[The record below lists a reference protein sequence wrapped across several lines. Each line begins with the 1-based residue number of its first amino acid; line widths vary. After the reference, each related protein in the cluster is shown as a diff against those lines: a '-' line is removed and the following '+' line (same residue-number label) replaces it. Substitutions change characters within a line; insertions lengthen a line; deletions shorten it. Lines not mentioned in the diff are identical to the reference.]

1 MRHLMLNK
9 LFEILFAKR
18 LLLLLAWFQSTS
30 IFAQHYSGRHVDEYD
45 GGGFGGFLIIIVIA
59 CLVIGAVIYFSILI
73 GNSITGTPP
82 KNNTNHKKNLSIQER
97 DRIEIERL
105 NNKIQQA
112 KKDSEEVPWT
122 IIGLILSFGFFFL
135 VGIFRSCS

>member
-1 MRHLMLNK
+1 MLNK

-45 GGGFGGFLIIIVIA
+45 GGGSGGFLIIVIA

-73 GNSITGTPP
+73 GNSITRTKNDNNPP
-82 KNNTNHKKNLSIQER
+82 KKLTIQER
-97 DRIEIERL
+97 DRIEIEKL

-112 KKDSEEVPWT
+112 KKDHEEASLSIGCF
-122 IIGLILSFGFFFL
+122 IIMLVLMILYAVFH
-135 VGIFRSCS
+135 SCS

>member
-30 IFAQHYSGRHVDEYD
+30 IFAQHYSGRHVDDYD
-45 GGGFGGFLIIIVIA
+45 GGGSGGFFIIVIA

-73 GNSITGTPP
+73 GNSITRTKNDNNPP
-82 KNNTNHKKNLSIQER
+82 KKLTIQER
-97 DRIEIERL
+97 DRIEIEKL

-112 KKDSEEVPWT
+112 KKDHEEASLSIGCF
-122 IIGLILSFGFFFL
+122 IIMLVLMILYAVFH
-135 VGIFRSCS
+135 SCS

>member
-9 LFEILFAKR
+9 LFGILFTKR
-18 LLLLLAWFQSTS
+18 LLLLLVWFQSTS

-45 GGGFGGFLIIIVIA
+45 GGGSGGIITIAIA

-73 GNSITGTPP
+73 GNSITRT
-82 KNNTNHKKNLSIQER
+82 KTDTNPKKNLNIQER

-112 KKDSEEVPWT
+112 KKDHEEASFSIGCF
-122 IIGLILSFGFFFL
+122 IIMLVLIILYAVFH
-135 VGIFRSCS
+135 SCS

>member
-45 GGGFGGFLIIIVIA
+45 GGGSGGIITIAIA

-73 GNSITGTPP
+73 GNSITRT
-82 KNNTNHKKNLSIQER
+82 KTDTNPKKNLSIQER

-105 NNKIQQA
+105 NNKIQQV

>member
-1 MRHLMLNK
+1 MLNK

-18 LLLLLAWFQSTS
+18 LLLLLVWFQSTS

-45 GGGFGGFLIIIVIA
+45 GGGSGGFLIIVIA

-73 GNSITGTPP
+73 GNSITRT
-82 KNNTNHKKNLSIQER
+82 KTDTNPKKNLSIQER

>member
-1 MRHLMLNK
+1 MLNK

-45 GGGFGGFLIIIVIA
+45 GGGSGGIITIAIA

-73 GNSITGTPP
+73 GNSITRTKNDNNPP
-82 KNNTNHKKNLSIQER
+82 KKLTIQER
-97 DRIEIERL
+97 DRIEIEKL

-112 KKDSEEVPWT
+112 KKDHEEASLSIGCF
-122 IIGLILSFGFFFL
+122 IIMLVLMILYAVFH
-135 VGIFRSCS
+135 SCS

>member
-9 LFEILFAKR
+9 LFGILFTKR
-18 LLLLLAWFQSTS
+18 LLLLLVWFQSTS

-45 GGGFGGFLIIIVIA
+45 GGGSGGIITIVIA
-59 CLVIGAVIYFSILI
+59 CLVIGAVIYFFILI
-73 GNSITGTPP
+73 GNSITRT
-82 KNNTNHKKNLSIQER
+82 KTDTNPKKNLSIQER

-112 KKDSEEVPWT
+112 KKDHEEASFSIGCF
-122 IIGLILSFGFFFL
+122 IIMLVLIILYAVFH
-135 VGIFRSCS
+135 SCS

>member
-1 MRHLMLNK
+1 MLNK
-9 LFEILFAKR
+9 LFGILFAKR

-45 GGGFGGFLIIIVIA
+45 GGGSGGFLIIVIA

-73 GNSITGTPP
+73 GNSITRTKNDNNPP
-82 KNNTNHKKNLSIQER
+82 KKLTIQER
-97 DRIEIERL
+97 DRIEIEKL

-112 KKDSEEVPWT
+112 KKDHEEASLSIGCF
-122 IIGLILSFGFFFL
+122 IIMLVLMILYAVFH
-135 VGIFRSCS
+135 SCS

>member
-1 MRHLMLNK
+1 MLNK

-45 GGGFGGFLIIIVIA
+45 GGGSGGFLIIVIA

-73 GNSITGTPP
+73 GNSITRT
-82 KNNTNHKKNLSIQER
+82 KTDTNPKKNLSIQER

>member
-1 MRHLMLNK
+1 MLNK
-9 LFEILFAKR
+9 LFGILFTKR
-18 LLLLLAWFQSTS
+18 LLLLLVWFQSTS

-45 GGGFGGFLIIIVIA
+45 GGGSGGIITIAIA

-73 GNSITGTPP
+73 GNSITRT
-82 KNNTNHKKNLSIQER
+82 KTDTNPKKNLSIQER

-112 KKDSEEVPWT
+112 KKDSEEASFSIGCF
-122 IIGLILSFGFFFL
+122 IIMLVLIILYAVFH
-135 VGIFRSCS
+135 SCS

>member
-9 LFEILFAKR
+9 LFGILFTKR
-18 LLLLLAWFQSTS
+18 LLLLLVWFQSTS

-45 GGGFGGFLIIIVIA
+45 GGGSGGIITIAIA
-59 CLVIGAVIYFSILI
+59 CLVIGAVIYSSILI
-73 GNSITGTPP
+73 GNSITRT
-82 KNNTNHKKNLSIQER
+82 KTDTNPKKNLSIQER

>member
-1 MRHLMLNK
+1 MLNK
-9 LFEILFAKR
+9 LFGILFSKR
-18 LLLLLAWFQSTS
+18 LLLLLVWFQSTS

-45 GGGFGGFLIIIVIA
+45 GGGSGGIITIAIA

-73 GNSITGTPP
+73 GNSITRT
-82 KNNTNHKKNLSIQER
+82 KTETNPKKNLSIQER

-112 KKDSEEVPWT
+112 KKDHEEASFSIGCF
-122 IIGLILSFGFFFL
+122 IIMLVLIILYAVFH
-135 VGIFRSCS
+135 SCS

>member
-1 MRHLMLNK
+1 MV
-9 LFEILFAKR
+9 
-18 LLLLLAWFQSTS
+18 WFQSTS
-30 IFAQHYSGRHVDEYD
+30 ILAQHYSGRHVDEYD
-45 GGGFGGFLIIIVIA
+45 GGGSGGIITIAIA

-73 GNSITGTPP
+73 GNSITRT
-82 KNNTNHKKNLSIQER
+82 KTDTNPKKNLSIQER

-112 KKDSEEVPWT
+112 KKDSEEVSWT

>member
-9 LFEILFAKR
+9 LFGILFTKR
-18 LLLLLAWFQSTS
+18 LLLLLVWFQSTS

-45 GGGFGGFLIIIVIA
+45 GGGSGGFLIIVIA

-73 GNSITGTPP
+73 GNSITRT
-82 KNNTNHKKNLSIQER
+82 KNDNNTPKKLTIQER
-97 DRIEIERL
+97 DRIEIEKL

-112 KKDSEEVPWT
+112 KKDHEEASLSIGCF
-122 IIGLILSFGFFFL
+122 IIMLVLMILYAVFH
-135 VGIFRSCS
+135 SCS

>member
-1 MRHLMLNK
+1 MLNK
-9 LFEILFAKR
+9 LFGILFTKR
-18 LLLLLAWFQSTS
+18 LLLLLVWFQSTS

-45 GGGFGGFLIIIVIA
+45 GGGSGGIITIAIA

-73 GNSITGTPP
+73 GNSITRT
-82 KNNTNHKKNLSIQER
+82 KTETNPKKNLSIQER

-112 KKDSEEVPWT
+112 KKDHEEASFSIGCF
-122 IIGLILSFGFFFL
+122 IIMLVLIILYAVFH
-135 VGIFRSCS
+135 SCS

>member
-9 LFEILFAKR
+9 LFGILFTKR
-18 LLLLLAWFQSTS
+18 LLLLLVWFQSTS

-45 GGGFGGFLIIIVIA
+45 GGGSGGIITIAIA

-73 GNSITGTPP
+73 SNSITRT
-82 KNNTNHKKNLSIQER
+82 KTDTNPKKNLSIQER

-135 VGIFRSCS
+135 FGIFRSCS

>member
-1 MRHLMLNK
+1 MLNK

-45 GGGFGGFLIIIVIA
+45 GGGSGGFLIIVIA

-73 GNSITGTPP
+73 GNSITRTKNDNNPP
-82 KNNTNHKKNLSIQER
+82 KKLTIQER
-97 DRIEIERL
+97 DRIEIEKL

-112 KKDSEEVPWT
+112 KNDHEEASLSIGCF
-122 IIGLILSFGFFFL
+122 IIMLVLMILYAVFH
-135 VGIFRSCS
+135 SCS

>member
-9 LFEILFAKR
+9 LFGILFTKR
-18 LLLLLAWFQSTS
+18 LLLLLVWFQSTS

-45 GGGFGGFLIIIVIA
+45 GGGSGGIITIAIA

-73 GNSITGTPP
+73 GNSITRTKNDNNPP
-82 KNNTNHKKNLSIQER
+82 KKLTIQER
-97 DRIEIERL
+97 DRIEIEKL

-112 KKDSEEVPWT
+112 KKDHEEASFSIGCF
-122 IIGLILSFGFFFL
+122 IIMLVLIILYAVFH
-135 VGIFRSCS
+135 SCS

>member
-1 MRHLMLNK
+1 MLNK
-9 LFEILFAKR
+9 LFGVLFTKR
-18 LLLLLAWFQSTS
+18 LLLLLVWFQSTS

-45 GGGFGGFLIIIVIA
+45 GGGSGGIITIAIA

-73 GNSITGTPP
+73 GNSITRT
-82 KNNTNHKKNLSIQER
+82 KTDTNPKKNLSIQER

>member
-1 MRHLMLNK
+1 MLNK
-9 LFEILFAKR
+9 LFGILFTKR
-18 LLLLLAWFQSTS
+18 LLLLLVWFQSTS

-45 GGGFGGFLIIIVIA
+45 GGGSGGIITIAIA

-73 GNSITGTPP
+73 GNSITRT
-82 KNNTNHKKNLSIQER
+82 KTDTNPKKNLSIQER

>member
-9 LFEILFAKR
+9 LFGILFTKR
-18 LLLLLAWFQSTS
+18 LLLLLVWFQSTS

-45 GGGFGGFLIIIVIA
+45 GGGSGGIITIAIA

-73 GNSITGTPP
+73 GNSITRT
-82 KNNTNHKKNLSIQER
+82 KTETNPKKNLSIQER

-112 KKDSEEVPWT
+112 KKDHEEASFSIGCF
-122 IIGLILSFGFFFL
+122 IIMLVLIILYAVFH
-135 VGIFRSCS
+135 SCS

>member
-30 IFAQHYSGRHVDEYD
+30 IFAQHYSGRHVDDYD
-45 GGGFGGFLIIIVIA
+45 GGGSGGFFIIVIA

-73 GNSITGTPP
+73 GNSITRT
-82 KNNTNHKKNLSIQER
+82 KTDTNPKKNLSIQER

>member
-9 LFEILFAKR
+9 LFGILFTKR
-18 LLLLLAWFQSTS
+18 LLLLLVWFQSTS

-45 GGGFGGFLIIIVIA
+45 GGGSGGIITIAIA

-73 GNSITGTPP
+73 GNSITRT
-82 KNNTNHKKNLSIQER
+82 KTDTNPKKNLSIQER

-112 KKDSEEVPWT
+112 KKDHEEASFSIGCF
-122 IIGLILSFGFFFL
+122 IIMLVLIILYAVFH
-135 VGIFRSCS
+135 SCS

>member
-9 LFEILFAKR
+9 LFGILFTKR
-18 LLLLLAWFQSTS
+18 LLLLLVWFQSTS

-45 GGGFGGFLIIIVIA
+45 GGGSGGIITIAIA

-73 GNSITGTPP
+73 GNSITRT
-82 KNNTNHKKNLSIQER
+82 KTDTNPKKNLSIQER

-112 KKDSEEVPWT
+112 RKDSEEVPWT

>member
-1 MRHLMLNK
+1 MLNK
-9 LFEILFAKR
+9 LFGILFIKR
-18 LLLLLAWFQSTS
+18 LLLLLVGFQSTS

-45 GGGFGGFLIIIVIA
+45 GGGSGGIITIAIA

-73 GNSITGTPP
+73 GNSITRT
-82 KNNTNHKKNLSIQER
+82 KTDTNPKKNLSIQER

>member
-9 LFEILFAKR
+9 LSGILFTKR
-18 LLLLLAWFQSTS
+18 LLLLLVWFQSTS
-30 IFAQHYSGRHVDEYD
+30 ILAQHYSGRHVDEYD
-45 GGGFGGFLIIIVIA
+45 GGGSGGIITIAIA

-73 GNSITGTPP
+73 GNSITRT
-82 KNNTNHKKNLSIQER
+82 KTDTNPKKNLNIQER

-112 KKDSEEVPWT
+112 KKDHEEASFSIGCF
-122 IIGLILSFGFFFL
+122 IIMLVLIILYAVFH
-135 VGIFRSCS
+135 SCS

>member
-1 MRHLMLNK
+1 MLNK
-9 LFEILFAKR
+9 LFEILFVKR
-18 LLLLLAWFQSTS
+18 LLLLLVWFQSTS

-45 GGGFGGFLIIIVIA
+45 GGGSGGIITIAIA

-73 GNSITGTPP
+73 GNSITRT
-82 KNNTNHKKNLSIQER
+82 KTDTNPKKNLSIQER

-112 KKDSEEVPWT
+112 KKDSEEIPWT